1 MLTWTS
7 LPLVKQRWTNQI
19 LFTFLKSDKGHW
31 MRIKVTTDRCHSEFG
46 PPREVYIY
54 IYLDIFDLLRKYKHK
69 RDCFTFQF
77 HFWILLDSFGC
88 HIVRDRLLC
97 HSNDTIALA
106 VSRSSL
112 RRRKFAG
119 FSKDVGSSKK
129 LRNVLDAFLSSL
141 VEVLLKEQ
149 KYVGLLTLISCWFY
163 QWVPVDWFLPETEV
177 RIK

>member
-149 KYVGLLTLISCWFY
+149 KYVGLLTLISCWFF
-163 QWVPVDWFLPETEV
+163 QWVPINWFLPGDQGDQG
-177 RIK
+177 